1 MKNFLQNQGEKDTV
15 KIRTFIVILR
25 LRYEYFS
32 GKYSNSNSL
41 TGSCVRTRAENEPL
55 RSFHNNEKGLLFDCE
70 NFVDLLF
77 QL

>member
-32 GKYSNSNSL
+32 GKYSNSYRL
-41 TGSCVRTRAENEPL
+41 TGSCVRTRAENEAL
-55 RSFHNNEKGLLFDCE
+55 RSFHNNEKGLLYDCE
-70 NFVDLLF
+70 KFEGLLF

>member
-55 RSFHNNEKGLLFDCE
+55 RSFHNNDCE

>member
-55 RSFHNNEKGLLFDCE
+55 RSFHNNEKGLLYCE